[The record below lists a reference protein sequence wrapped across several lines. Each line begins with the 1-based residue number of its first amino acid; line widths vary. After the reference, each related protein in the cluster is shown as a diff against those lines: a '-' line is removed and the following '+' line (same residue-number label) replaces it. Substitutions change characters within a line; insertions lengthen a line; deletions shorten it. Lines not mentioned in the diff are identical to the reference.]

1 MKSMS
6 INNLLK
12 AMSQKYL
19 PEGNELKIKY
29 IGLQP
34 GENMHEIITKD
45 GFSSEHAER
54 FTIEE
59 ILELI

>member
-12 AMSQKYL
+12 AMAQKYL
-19 PEGNELKIKY
+19 PEGEELKIKY

-34 GENMHEIITKD
+34 GENMHEIITEE